1 MFIDKNH
8 LKPGMILASDLIV
21 NDGEN
26 NDVLLVKGQV
36 LNQFYLNKILFYNF
50 EGAFIEGKAFDNLHF
65 EPELDKKLESKAL
78 TEIKDFYLKLG
89 NNNGKVT
96 SESIYKFSEVVDELV
111 SELLIKKELTN
122 NIMIFR
128 NHDEYTYQ
136 HCLSVANLSI
146 STGIALG
153 LKNKMLHDLG
163 MAGFLHDIGK
173 TIIPTEIINKTSKLT
188 NEEFTIIKTHP
199 QAAAE
204 MIKGLVSNEI
214 LEGIAYHHEKFDGT
228 GYPQGRK
235 NYSIPLYGRIL
246 SVCDV
251 YHALTSNRSYRKS
264 CFPPEVMEYLMGNA
278 DTHFDYDI
286 LTVFLKN
293 IVAFPVG
300 TFVKLSNNKS
310 GVVIQNHKENNL
322 RPVVRLLNPN
332 NTPGEEID
340 LFNDYKYMNVTIVAG

>member
-1 MFIDKNH
+1 
-8 LKPGMILASDLIV
+8 
-21 NDGEN
+21 
-26 NDVLLVKGQV
+26 
-36 LNQFYLNKILFYNF
+36 
-50 EGAFIEGKAFDNLHF
+50 
-65 EPELDKKLESKAL
+65 
-78 TEIKDFYLKLG
+78 
-89 NNNGKVT
+89 
-96 SESIYKFSEVVDELV
+96 
-111 SELLIKKELTN
+111 
-122 NIMIFR
+122 
-128 NHDEYTYQ
+128 
-136 HCLSVANLSI
+136 
-146 STGIALG
+146 
-153 LKNKMLHDLG
+153 
-163 MAGFLHDIGK
+163 
-173 TIIPTEIINKTSKLT
+173 
-188 NEEFTIIKTHP
+188 
-199 QAAAE
+199 

-235 NYSIPLYGRIL
+235 NYRIPLYGRIL

-264 CFPPEVMEYLMGNA
+264 CFPPEVMEYLMSNA